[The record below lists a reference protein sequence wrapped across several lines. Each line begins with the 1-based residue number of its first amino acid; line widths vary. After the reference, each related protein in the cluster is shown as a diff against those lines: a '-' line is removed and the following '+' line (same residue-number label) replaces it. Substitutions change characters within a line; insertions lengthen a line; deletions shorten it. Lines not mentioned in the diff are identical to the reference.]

1 MIHGWRTFVYLFG
14 IILATAGLLFGILA
28 YNRKVPVFFW
38 LAVSFDVLVTI
49 GLVLNVQY
57 YFYALTHSA
66 DAFGLMTIG
75 AWIISIVFLVLS
87 KVNKKPNDDNVTD
100 AFLDEIINADD
111 EKWDAES

>member
-1 MIHGWRTFVYLFG
+1 MGGGLFVYLFG

-28 YNRKVPVFFW
+28 YNRKDPVFFW
-38 LAVSFDVLVTI
+38 LGLSFDILVTI
-49 GLVLNVQY
+49 GLILNVEY
-57 YFYALTHSA
+57 YFYSLTQSA

-100 AFLDEIINADD
+100 AFLDDIINAED
-111 EKWDAES
+111 EEWDAES